1 MARIPLPGDG
11 DELGRAFALASPAI
25 AAGAGAFSAAVYGS
39 ERIPVRLRELMRMRV
54 AQMNQCE
61 I

>member
-11 DELGRAFALASPAI
+11 DEMGRAFSLASPAL
-25 AAGAGAFSAAVYGS
+25 AAGAGTLSAAVYGN
-39 ERIPVRLRELMRMRV
+39 ERLPVRLRELLRMRV

>member
-11 DELGRAFALASPAI
+11 DEMGRAFGLATPAL
-25 AAGAGAFSAAVYGS
+25 AAGAGAFSAAVYGN
-39 ERIPVRLRELMRMRV
+39 ERLPVRLRELLRMRV